1 MTGQTVDRRT
11 LFSSLVGLLV
21 VALVLRPQIIAIG
34 PLLPA
39 IQADLDV
46 SHGVAG
52 ALSAIPILCMGLFAP
67 LGARVGR
74 RLGGRNALALCAIL
88 VIAFGLIRALYPNAA
103 PVATQSVA
111 LTSPVQT

>member
-1 MTGQTVDRRT
+1 
-11 LFSSLVGLLV
+11 
-21 VALVLRPQIIAIG
+21 AIG

-52 ALSAIPILCMGLFAP
+52 APSAIPILCMGLFAP

-88 VIAFGLIRALYPNAA
+88 VIAFGLIRAAA
-103 PVATQSVA
+103 PAAWLVLLLTFGIGLGRGLAGPILPMVVRRNLPSHPA
-111 LTSPVQT
+111 LGTG